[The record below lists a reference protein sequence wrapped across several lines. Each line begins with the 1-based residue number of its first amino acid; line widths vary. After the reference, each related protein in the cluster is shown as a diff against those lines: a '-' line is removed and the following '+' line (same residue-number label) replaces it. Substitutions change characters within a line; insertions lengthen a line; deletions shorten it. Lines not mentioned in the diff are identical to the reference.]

1 MGRAEENPFIVNG
14 ILYEGSFPETFT
26 FRMNVRDA
34 PNGGL
39 TSQYFDLFPVYMA
52 EVTQDEQQFVFVQEL
67 DKSDFP
73 VNCSQ
78 SFRTENDGVVQT
90 IHCVTR
96 LNNGALLDTV
106 YLWYEKGGT
115 ISFGN
120 ITDYKHVVSKD
131 AFKWTLTI
139 TDWSFQNKTN
149 KIHLKIRFYS
159 SEPLADNGIPYP
171 QPDAL
176 AWNTNLFS
184 KGPIGGG
191 VNLTVL
197 TFADVDGEQTF
208 YRRSSFELPGLVDG
222 TETWDDLHTYDNVIE
237 FDSFESYLDFD
248 PGTTTPEFRL
258 MSILLREEEDGED
271 EEQDFGGLGTGGLA
285 ALVTPLV
292 VLAGILI
299 IGALLLFVFYRKK
312 HATLP
317 QASGGAVA
325 FDGTELSPSMDEDD

>member
-1 MGRAEENPFIVNG
+1 MEVRT
-14 ILYEGSFPETFT
+14 FPETFT
-26 FRMNVRDA
+26 FRMNVRDS

-39 TSQYFDLFPVYMA
+39 TTQYFDLFPVYMA

-67 DKSDFP
+67 SKSDFP

-78 SFRTENDGVVQT
+78 KGVVQT
-90 IHCVTR
+90 IRCLTR
-96 LNNGALLDTV
+96 LNNGALLDTG
-106 YLWYEKGGT
+106 YRWYEKGGT

-139 TDWSFQNKTN
+139 TDWGFQNKTN

-248 PGTTTPEFRL
+248 PDF
-258 MSILLREEEDGED
+258 SILLREEEDGEE
-271 EEQDFGGLGTGGLA
+271 EEQEFGGLGTGGLA
-285 ALVTPLV
+285 ALVTSLV
-292 VLAGILI
+292 VLAVILI
-299 IGALLLFVFYRKK
+299 IGALLRFVFYRKK
-312 HATLP
+312 HADLP

-325 FDGTELSPSMDEDD
+325 FDGTELSPSMDDDD